1 MPLDKYGVWV
11 ANPKSVDDTD
21 ARKDR
26 ESPHI
31 HLFYGDGSGGP
42 FPGNTKRASI
52 NVKSVAKPSELVFW
66 IIQDFRHPITDKL
79 RDLRMGFH
87 QLPSKAGGAALDYLR
102 GNLMDLSKGRMLPH
116 NEVGPQNDIID
127 FIMPELQA
135 AVNRKAVIY
144 LFGAPYSD
152 NGGIHNIH
160 MNQGNIERFRKDDGT
175 YNDGAIIMHFPDEDR
190 FSAIFLAFASQA
202 SQTDEQG
209 HAVSGSPTLEELLK
223 GTVNPPKPVPLS
235 VAIIAALVNPVGPE
249 NQPNSTGRPETVYL
263 LNCTNGDINLKG
275 WSLINNSGQAY
286 TISDDAPLAAGEMR
300 TVAPNGVPLSN
311 KGGTISL
318 LDDKGTKVDGVSY
331 TKEQAKEEG
340 NLVIFR

>member
-31 HLFYGDGSGGP
+31 HLFYEDGSGGT
-42 FPGNTKRASI
+42 FHGNTKRASI

-152 NGGIHNIH
+152 SQGIHNIH
-160 MNQGNIERFRKDDGT
+160 MNQGNIQKFRRDDGI
-175 YNDGAIIMHFPDEDR
+175 YQDGAMIMHFPDEDR
-190 FSAIFLAFASQA
+190 FSAIFLAFASQ
-202 SQTDEQG
+202 SVQTDDQG
-209 HAVSGSPTLEELLK
+209 HAVPGSITLEELLN
-223 GTVNPPKPVPLS
+223 GTVTPQKPVPLS

-275 WSLINNSGQAY
+275 WSLINNSGQPY

>member
-1 MPLDKYGVWV
+1 MPITKYGVWV

-31 HLFYGDGSGGP
+31 HLFYDDGTGGT
-42 FPGNTKRASI
+42 FTENTKRASI

-66 IIQDFRHPITDKL
+66 IVQDFRHPITDKL

-102 GNLMDLSKGRMLPH
+102 GNLMELSKGRMLPH
-116 NEVGPQNDIID
+116 NEAGPQNDIID
-127 FIMPELQA
+127 FVMPELQA

-152 NGGIHNIH
+152 SQGIHNIH
-160 MNQGNIERFRKDDGT
+160 MNQGNIEKFRNDDGI
-175 YNDGAIIMHFPDEDR
+175 YQDGAIIMHFPDEDR
-190 FSAIFLAFASQA
+190 FSAIFLAFASQ
-202 SQTDEQG
+202 SVQTDDQG
-209 HAVSGSPTLEELLK
+209 HRVPGSKTLKDIFTTPE
-223 GTVNPPKPVPLS
+223 NPSETASLS

-249 NQPNSTGRPETVYL
+249 NQPNSTGRPETIYL
-263 LNCTNGDINLKG
+263 LNRTNGDISLKG
-275 WSLINNSGQAY
+275 WSLVNNSGQSYA
-286 TISDDAPLAAGEMR
+286 ISDDAPLAAGELR
-300 TVAPNGVPLSN
+300 TVAPKGVPLSN
-311 KGGTISL
+311 QGGTISL
-318 LDDKGTKVDGVSY
+318 LDAKGAKADGVSY

-340 NLVIFR
+340 QLVIFR